1 MHFHLFPTWPLVIRV
16 KLSLS
21 AIVLSCLEI
30 CFWNYIIDIH
40 WFETEK
46 EDIFSEKIRNNR
58 VFMGNV
64 SLVVLTTHGAGASAV
79 MLLSKLNRNISGKHG
94 RECYLRT
101 RWIPCWELKWFNTSI
116 NCLQNTIRLIC
127 AISITVLSLY
137 KYTPYWFEITIPTY
151 SKQLSEAELNFLLQF
166 YPSLI
171 MWCFDLGTT
180 NLDFF
185 LEFESIVEFYLSTYL
200 EKSRIPRTPVS
211 AHAPK

>member
-1 MHFHLFPTWPLVIRV
+1 MHFHLFSTWPLVIRV

-30 CFWNYIIDIH
+30 CFWNYIIHIH

-58 VFMGNV
+58 VFMDNV
-64 SLVVLTTHGAGASAV
+64 SLVVLMTHGAGASAV
-79 MLLSKLNRNISGKHG
+79 MLLSKLNRNISGKHE

-166 YPSLI
+166 YLSLI

-180 NLDFF
+180 DLDFF